1 MIAVAG
7 RKRRRTLAVLTA
19 ALAFAQPSRA
29 AAAFDAA
36 LASLAGKTAA
46 LVGRG
51 EAVTVTFRNQSALA
65 PAEWSGLRSAFEAA
79 LRDAGTRVADTG
91 AVEARITVSE
101 TPSQY
106 LLVEEARKGDERQV
120 WIAAWSREA
129 PGNVKTGGPSIDLK
143 QVWRQTEQILD
154 IAFVPAG
161 MLVLSPSKL
170 TLYTRVNDAWT
181 LKQASP
187 LASPKPWPRDLR
199 GRIRITGSTFQ
210 VFLPGLACNG
220 ALSSAAAGPAPSPA
234 PSSSSLPARSPAS
247 SPASSAAA
255 PSLEMDCRASE
266 APWVLESGSRGLLLA
281 AYASARNY
289 FDGRVVTQS
298 GARKTVPP
306 FYSAASAESQGRT
319 FWVLAQTDGRAE
331 IMDAALEPLA
341 PAGQGSP
348 SQGAIAQWGS
358 DIAGIDARCGGS
370 SQVLATRAGDANE
383 PDALQ
388 SFTISE
394 RSATPVTGTVTLPG
408 PVTALWPSGASAALA
423 VARDLVSGDFI
434 AYVASVACAN

>member
-1 MIAVAG
+1 M
-7 RKRRRTLAVLTA
+7 AVLTA
-19 ALAFAQPSRA
+19 TLAFAAPSRA

-36 LASLAGKTAA
+36 IASLAGKTAA
-46 LVGRG
+46 LAGRG
-51 EAVTVTFRNQSALA
+51 ESVSVSFRNQSSLA

-79 LRDAGTRVADTG
+79 LREAGTRVAETG
-91 AVEARITVSE
+91 AVEVRITVSE
-101 TPSQY
+101 NPSQY

-129 PGNVKTGGPSIDLK
+129 RGDVKTGGPAIDLK
-143 QVWRQTEQILD
+143 QVWRQPEQILD
-154 IAFVPAG
+154 IAFVPSG

-170 TLYTRVNDAWT
+170 TLYTRVNDTWT
-181 LKQASP
+181 AKQTSAI
-187 LASPKPWPRDLR
+187 ASPKPWPRDLR
-199 GRIRITGSTFQ
+199 GRIRLTGGTFQ
-210 VFLPGLACNG
+210 VFLPGVACNG
-220 ALSSAAAGPAPSPA
+220 ALSSASPSPSPSATRSPVSPPPPSPA
-234 PSSSSLPARSPAS
+234 ASSSI
-247 SPASSAAA
+247 
-255 PSLEMDCRASE
+255 EVDCRASE

-298 GARKTVPP
+298 GTRKTVPP

-341 PAGQGSP
+341 SAGQGAP
-348 SQGAIAQWGS
+348 AQGAITQWGS
-358 DIAGIDARCGGS
+358 DIAGVDARCGGS

-434 AYVASVACAN
+434 AYVASVACSN